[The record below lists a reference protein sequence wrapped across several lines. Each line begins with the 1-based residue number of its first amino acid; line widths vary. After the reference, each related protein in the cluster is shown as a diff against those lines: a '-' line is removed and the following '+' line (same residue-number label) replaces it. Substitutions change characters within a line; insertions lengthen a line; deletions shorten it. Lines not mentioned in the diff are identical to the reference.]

1 MRNSALTRIQ
11 KMRPYKPPLK
21 GRSKYS
27 GMLLDFN
34 ERTTPPESKVVSALE
49 KFVKGQKL
57 QVYPEYFDLEK
68 RIAEYAGIKVN
79 QVMITN
85 GSNQGIDIIF
95 RTFTEKGDKVI
106 IPSPSFAMF
115 YQCAQ
120 IVGNEII
127 CPLYKKDYLAFP
139 LEETLKGLV
148 DERVKMIV
156 VCNPNNPTGT
166 VVSLADI
173 EKIARKA
180 KNAIVYVDEAY
191 FEFSKITAA
200 PLIKRYPNIVITRTF
215 SKAFGLACL
224 RLGYVI
230 ANKEYIAEMLKVRGP
245 YDVNMPA
252 YCAAYAALEERKD
265 MELYVEEVMKKAKPM
280 VEKFFS
286 ENGIAYYPSAANF
299 ILFRPDNYK
308 TTLRI
313 LKKTAVL
320 VRLQNKQSIKGTL
333 RVTIGTVTQMKRLIK
348 LYKDFVI
355 SSP

>member
-173 EKIARKA
+173 EKIAQKA
-180 KNAIVYVDEAY
+180 KNALVYIDEAY

-200 PLIKRYPNIVITRTF
+200 PLIKKYPNIVITRTF
-215 SKAFGLACL
+215 SKAFGLAGL
-224 RLGYVI
+224 RIGYVI
-230 ANKEYIAEMLKVRGP
+230 AAKEYIAEMSKVRGP
-245 YDVNMPA
+245 YDVNML
-252 YCAAYAALEERKD
+252 AYAAASATLKDRKN
-265 MELYVEEVMKKAKPM
+265 MENYVEEVMKKAKLI
-280 VEKFFS
+280 VEKFFT
-286 ENGIAYYPSAANF
+286 ENKITYYPSAANF
-299 ILFRPDNYK
+299 ILFRPNNPENTFEK
-308 TTLRI
+308 
-313 LKKTAVL
+313 LKKAGVL
-320 VRLQNKQSIKGTL
+320 VRPQNKQNIEVTL
-333 RVTIGTVTQMKRLIK
+333 RVSIGTLAQMKRFIEI
-348 LYKDFVI
+348 YKKNI
-355 SSP
+355 LL